1 MAKLCA
7 LCGLI
12 IMPEDDVCLYEGNEI
27 HADCMPPPPS
37 SYSKGKK
44 THSILPKDVQA
55 NIDKSRNYMKEVTQQ
70 ALRADIPQ
78 PNHIIPVGY
87 REDKF
92 VWDRYEAPR
101 TFDTGATRDKDETK
115 LDFEGF
121 LSPRV
126 IKAFAEYMHK
136 NREMK
141 DGSVRASDNWQKGIP
156 FDSYIKSAWR
166 HFFDWW
172 AEHRGLYSRDGLTD
186 ALCGL
191 LFNVSG
197 YLHEHLKRIENENK
211 NIRSNE

>member
-1 MAKLCA
+1 MRPNIYYCPI
-7 LCGLI
+7 CGI
-12 IMPEDDVCLYEGNEI
+12 IIWTEDDDVGLYEGEYA
-27 HADCMPPPPS
+27 HAKCISKTIQPILSIPLPDS
-37 SYSKGKK
+37 AYSKGKK
-44 THSILPKDVQA
+44 LPTCMYVNKKDLL
-55 NIDKSRNYMKEVTQQ
+55 KE
-70 ALRADIPQ
+70 AGRIF
-78 PNHIIPVGY
+78 
-87 REDKF
+87 ES
-92 VWDRYEAPR
+92 
-101 TFDTGATRDKDETK
+101 GATRDKDETK

-136 NREMK
+136 NREMR

-156 FDSYIKSAWR
+156 FDSYMKSAWR

-172 AEHRGLYSRDGLTD
+172 AEHRGLYSRDGLTN

-211 NIRSNE
+211 NI